1 MKEVIILILLLL
13 FLNTF
18 LLLKNMNDNSKN
30 SKCQPVEGFFEP
42 ANRTMTRVGPYDGI
56 TSCSSWGVRNVYDG
70 NRPIGDDAFIFNGPQ
85 STNNTM
91 LNNKDC
97 QYACKL
103 GYECIDGQCIPQ
115 STNFKT
121 SLQSGSC
128 SCDRMGDKSCPPGY
142 SCKNT
147 AGDNCTGVL
156 DSCTCERDY
165 ASKSCGSPGDE
176 DCANYEECK
185 DGQCVLNCKAWPP
198 S

>member
-18 LLLKNMNDNSKN
+18 LILKNMNDNSKN

-85 STNNTM
+85 HSN
-91 LNNKDC
+91 L
-97 QYACKL
+97 
-103 GYECIDGQCIPQ
+103 
-115 STNFKT
+115 KT
-121 SLQSGSC
+121 SLQSDSDSC
-128 SCDRMGDKSCPPGY
+128 SCDIIRGKNCPPGY

-147 AGDNCTGVL
+147 AGHKCTDILHNWG
-156 DSCTCERDY
+156 CTCTSDY
-165 ASKSCGSPGDE
+165 AGRICGSPGD
-176 DCANYEECK
+176 CADYEECK
-185 DGQCVLNCKAWPP
+185 DGQCVLNCKAPWSP

>member
-97 QYACKL
+97 QCKL
-103 GYECIDGQCIPQ
+103 GYECIDGQC
-115 STNFKT
+115 TN
-121 SLQSGSC
+121 L
-128 SCDRMGDKSCPPGY
+128 
-142 SCKNT
+142 
-147 AGDNCTGVL
+147 
-156 DSCTCERDY
+156 
-165 ASKSCGSPGDE
+165 
-176 DCANYEECK
+176 
-185 DGQCVLNCKAWPP
+185 
-198 S
+198 

>member
-85 STNNTM
+85 KNTNSNIKLQPGDGLNIIPNTHYGKFTDVQK
-91 LNNKDC
+91 KDC
-97 QYACKL
+97 DTCLNALSNDNNPAWYNSTLSTPCQYGEMIG
-103 GYECIDGQCIPQ
+103 GYGPD
-115 STNFKT
+115 
-121 SLQSGSC
+121 
-128 SCDRMGDKSCPPGY
+128 DKSLIAVKFMENDPNNIYTCNTPGVISY
-142 SCKNT
+142 
-147 AGDNCTGVL
+147 
-156 DSCTCERDY
+156 
-165 ASKSCGSPGDE
+165 
-176 DCANYEECK
+176 NY
-185 DGQCVLNCKAWPP
+185 
-198 S
+198 